1 MHVLGPSAL
10 TPAHTSLL
18 PGLQRKR
25 DGNHTSS
32 PVSRLYSHGTDG
44 WTREGTLIRSFW
56 VHRRTAKSG
65 GYVYSLHAGA
75 SLLHASSIRI
85 PCGCV
90 TMRANGEFSSDCNI
104 LREMASGVAF
114 TLTGMVS
121 TSQSVTSDW

>member
-1 MHVLGPSAL
+1 MDSRGDFDKVVLGASAN
-10 TPAHTSLL
+10 SE
-18 PGLQRKR
+18 KW
-25 DGNHTSS
+25 
-32 PVSRLYSHGTDG
+32 RLC
-44 WTREGTLIRSFW
+44 F
-56 VHRRTAKSG
+56 
-65 GYVYSLHAGA
+65 SLHAGA